1 MFVGCDCQTGPATAI
16 KAIGA
21 GKVAARNID
30 HMLGFN
36 HTLDCGVT
44 VPPAQPNDRAAYG
57 RVEVLERP
65 ARERKND
72 FDAVE
77 VPMSTEEAM
86 QECGR
91 CLRCDHF
98 GAGACEGGRIQY
110 A

>member
-1 MFVGCDCQTGPATAI
+1 
-16 KAIGA
+16 
-21 GKVAARNID
+21 
-30 HMLGFN
+30 MLGFR
-36 HTLDCGVT
+36 HTLTCDVE
-44 VPPAQPNDRAAYG
+44 VPAPRPNDRAAYG

-65 ARERKND
+65 TRERRAD
-72 FDAVE
+72 YLGVE
-77 VPMSTEEAM
+77 VPMSEEEVL

>member
-1 MFVGCDCQTGPATAI
+1 
-16 KAIGA
+16 
-21 GKVAARNID
+21 
-30 HMLGFN
+30 MLGFN

-57 RVEVLERP
+57 RVEALERP

-72 FDAVE
+72 FDAGE
-77 VPMSTEEAM
+77 GPMSTEAAM

>member
-1 MFVGCDCQTGPATAI
+1 M
-16 KAIGA
+16 
-21 GKVAARNID
+21 
-30 HMLGFN
+30 
-36 HTLDCGVT
+36 
-44 VPPAQPNDRAAYG
+44 
-57 RVEVLERP
+57 EVLERP